1 MKYKN
6 TCRLAG
12 LSSAF
17 LFLLSCS
24 LKKINKDQ
32 NESGNANKTP
42 IFFLITI
49 WKIVALVTTEIKIF
63 LSGILHQNL

>member
-42 IFFLITI
+42 IFFFNHYL
-49 WKIVALVTTEIKIF
+49 ENCCSCHHRNQDRF
-63 LSGILHQNL
+63 LEMK